1 MHLSTI
7 SQFCNLILEQFLCD
21 WLRLFSVL
29 YSQYDVGVELIVSMM
44 HFASGRGLVNS
55 CNPVQVDF
63 LPATAVSEEE
73 LAKQRELAAG
83 RVNSLRN
90 IVTVIDG
97 VQSNFEII
105 IDSTFT

>member
-1 MHLSTI
+1 M
-7 SQFCNLILEQFLCD
+7 
-21 WLRLFSVL
+21 
-29 YSQYDVGVELIVSMM
+29 
-44 HFASGRGLVNS
+44 
-55 CNPVQVDF
+55 NPVQVDF